1 MNVSFNPIPGKVFS
15 IKEDWNEILQN
26 NDVQHLHDLCLL
38 VQVGAKVADERLIN
52 SFFKTVGHVHN
63 ARWVTA
69 ASNVLVLYMQEE
81 EPSENL
87 VLLVKYIV
95 NCYFPALL
103 TIKKTPHCSNGARHV
118 FEMVQLSRDLL
129 EIEHPDE
136 YSVVLGCIEDNS
148 YYLHPEQI
156 VLSMVTDPDEKVK
169 AEGINLIEKFRA
181 QDKERKEKCS
191 GLMKIRTFR
200 KPKTID
206 FSANNYYTMVKI
218 DDFDE
223 HEVCSPPILRD
234 YSIDDIK
241 NCNFSEG
248 FKKVPSHSQHVE
260 RFVALTSKA
269 AECAVGYEQRH
280 QWILNKMATCKK
292 VPTSARKDDFVNL
305 AKQKDVGKVKKKLC
319 TDK

>member
-1 MNVSFNPIPGKVFS
+1 MVSFNPIPGKVVD
-15 IKEDWNEILQN
+15 IKEDWDDILNN
-26 NDVQHLHDLCLL
+26 NDVKHLHDLCLL
-38 VQVGAKVADERLIN
+38 VQLGPKVADEKLMN
-52 SFFKTVGHVHN
+52 SFYKSLGHVHN
-63 ARWVTA
+63 ARWITA

-81 EPSENL
+81 EPSKDL
-87 VLLVKYIV
+87 VLLVTYII
-95 NCYFPALL
+95 NCYFPSFL
-103 TIKKTPHCSNGARHV
+103 TIKKTPHCSNGSRHIYQI
-118 FEMVQLSRDLL
+118 VQLSRDLL
-129 EIEHPDE
+129 EMDHPE
-136 YSVVLGCIEDNS
+136 VFSVVMGCIEDNS
-148 YYLHPEQI
+148 YYLHPENV
-156 VLSMVTDPDEKVK
+156 VLSMVTDSDEKVR
-169 AEGINLIEKFRA
+169 ADGIQLIEKFRA
-181 QDKERKEKCS
+181 QDEDRKQKCV
-191 GLMKIRTFR
+191 GLMKLRTFR
-200 KPKTID
+200 KPKNID
-206 FSANNYYTMVKI
+206 FSGKNYHSMV
-218 DDFDE
+218 DFNEFDE
-223 HEVCSPPILRD
+223 YDVCSPPILRD